1 MSTAPSAQ
9 PNPAPSAQ
17 PSPAPPTPAWVRHYQ
32 PGVPAE
38 IELPTESLVALVE
51 RSVAEGGDA
60 VATEFF

>member
-38 IELPTESLVALVE
+38 IELPTESLGK
-51 RSVAEGGDA
+51 R
-60 VATEFF
+60 